1 MWFSDGA
8 SKGTANWFNQ
18 LQEADLYQLINRE
31 QVGFEPPKSA
41 LLDFWGFYNSDREEE
56 EIETEEEEEERPY
69 TRALELVRSIKTDR
83 ERRNYEDAA
92 AFRKAY
98 PNSRLPAD
106 LRPVIDEEKLQAWLI
121 VKS

>member
-8 SKGTANWFNQ
+8 SKGTANWFYQ

-31 QVGFEPPKSA
+31 QVSFEPPKSA
-41 LLDFWGFYNSDREEE
+41 FLNFIGFYNSDREEE
-56 EIETEEEEEERPY
+56 LREEEVEVMPRS
-69 TRALELVRSIKTDR
+69 RAYELVRSIKTDR

-106 LRPVIDEEKLQAWLI
+106 LRPIIDEEKLQAWLI